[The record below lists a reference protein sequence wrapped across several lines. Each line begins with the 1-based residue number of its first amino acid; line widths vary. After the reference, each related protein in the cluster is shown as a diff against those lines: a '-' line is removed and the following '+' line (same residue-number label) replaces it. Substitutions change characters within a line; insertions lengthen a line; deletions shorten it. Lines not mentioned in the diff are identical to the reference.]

1 MTCIHEAQ
9 TDLIV
14 SLILREFEL
23 VQSRL
28 PCLVFGDGVMEQH
41 EVISTHHWFRI
52 ASFFF
57 YDTTPRYLIFL
68 GRLIYW

>member
-1 MTCIHEAQ
+1 MMTCIHEAQ

-28 PCLVFGDGVMEQH
+28 PCLVTGDGVMEQH
-41 EVISTHHWFRI
+41 EVISTYQHTIGLGLRR
-52 ASFFF
+52 FFPF
-57 YDTTPRYLIFL
+57 YMT
-68 GRLIYW
+68 